1 MFCVHRVSHE
11 RLKLKSSKLMVRCS
25 VVFDLGVKIP
35 VSRVADP
42 SRKKKKRHGLL
53 EHHSASSEYC
63 ESVRGT
69 VTAKVSEVQA
79 SAYEKV

>member
-42 SRKKKKRHGLL
+42 SRKKKNGMG
-53 EHHSASSEYC
+53 Y
-63 ESVRGT
+63 
-69 VTAKVSEVQA
+69 
-79 SAYEKV
+79 